1 MRTME
6 SLSGNKLKLKSMEDY
21 EVIAKELW
29 ADFDEILNI
38 NALCPN
44 ISIHNK
50 VVATKKMALVT
61 VQLILMELQEICKSE
76 NTIQR
81 SNELDFKFKFW
92 KEVNNEMLKL

>member
-1 MRTME
+1 MD
-6 SLSGNKLKLKSMEDY
+6 DY

-61 VQLILMELQEICKSE
+61 VQIVLMELQEIIKSKD
-76 NTIQR
+76 NID
-81 SNELDFKFKFW
+81 ELKFKFDFW
-92 KEVNNEMLKL
+92 KNVNNEMLKL